1 LDPIRRLKELKK
13 TENTCEDAE
22 RLDRESLMLRL
33 GKWSYKN
40 RNRSLV
46 ILVLLILVV
55 CYHHNRT
62 FSLLNWQISFPL
74 IVLGQIIRI
83 WSVGVRESN
92 LHLNMPVTAGPYAY
106 LRNPSYLG
114 TFFIV
119 LGIVIMGGLF
129 LFIPIYV
136 ALFFLLYQ
144 PTILW
149 EEDKLA
155 RKYGE
160 PYLTYRST
168 VPRWIPS
175 IRPYPHRS
183 AHTFLIREAFKRE
196 WGMIL
201 AILGLSLLMSMSTW
215 LR

>member
-1 LDPIRRLKELKK
+1 MKK
-13 TENTCEDAE
+13 AENTHKDAGK
-22 RLDRESLMLRL
+22 LDRERLMLRF
-33 GKWSYKN
+33 GRWSYHN
-40 RNRSLV
+40 RNRLLV
-46 ILVLLILVV
+46 ILLLLILVV
-55 CYHHNRT
+55 CYHHSRT

-92 LHLNMPVTAGPYAY
+92 RHLKIPVTAGPYAY

-119 LGIVIMGGLF
+119 LGIVIMGGLL

-155 RKYGE
+155 RMHGE
-160 PYLTYRST
+160 AYVAYRST

-175 IRPYPHRS
+175 FRPYPQRS
-183 AHTFLIREAFKRE
+183 AHTFLIRRAFERE

-201 AILGLSLLMSMSTW
+201 ALLALSLLMSMLTW

>member
-1 LDPIRRLKELKK
+1 LKK
-13 TENTCEDAE
+13 TENAYEDAGGFE
-22 RLDRESLMLRL
+22 RESLMLRL

-40 RNRSLV
+40 RNRLLV

-74 IVLGQIIRI
+74 IVLGQTIRI

-92 LHLNMPVTAGPYAY
+92 RHLKIPVTAGPYAY

-114 TFFIV
+114 TFFIG
-119 LGIVIMGGLF
+119 LGIVIMGGLL

-149 EEDKLA
+149 EEDKLT

-160 PYLTYRST
+160 PYVTYIST

-201 AILGLSLLMSMSTW
+201 AILGLGLLMTVVTW

>member
-1 LDPIRRLKELKK
+1 
-13 TENTCEDAE
+13 
-22 RLDRESLMLRL
+22 MLRL

-40 RNRSLV
+40 RNRLLV
-46 ILVLLILVV
+46 IFVLLILVV
-55 CYHHNRT
+55 CYHYNRT

-74 IVLGQIIRI
+74 IVLGQTIRI

-92 LHLNMPVTAGPYAY
+92 LHFKIPVTAGPYAH

-114 TFFIV
+114 TFFIG
-119 LGIVIMGGLF
+119 LGIVIMGGLL

-136 ALFFLLYQ
+136 ALFFLLYR

-155 RKYGE
+155 RRYGE
-160 PYLTYRST
+160 AYVTYIST

-175 IRPYPHRS
+175 MRPYPNRS

-196 WGMIL
+196 WVMIL
-201 AILGLSLLMSMSTW
+201 AILGLSLLMSILTW

>member
-1 LDPIRRLKELKK
+1 MKK
-13 TENTCEDAE
+13 TENTNEDAG
-22 RLDRESLMLRL
+22 RLDRESLMLLL

-40 RNRSLV
+40 RNRLLV
-46 ILVLLILVV
+46 TLILLILVV
-55 CYHHNRT
+55 CYHHNRR

-74 IVLGQIIRI
+74 ILLGQIIRI

-92 LHLNMPVTAGPYAY
+92 RHLKIPVTAGPYAY

-119 LGIVIMGGLF
+119 LGIVIMGGLLWF
-129 LFIPIYV
+129 TPIYV
-136 ALFFLLYQ
+136 AFFFLLYQ

-160 PYLTYRST
+160 AYVTYIST

-175 IRPYPHRS
+175 IRPYYNRS

-196 WGMIL
+196 WGVIL
-201 AILGLSLLMSMSTW
+201 AILGLSLLMSMPTW

>member
-1 LDPIRRLKELKK
+1 
-13 TENTCEDAE
+13 
-22 RLDRESLMLRL
+22 MLRL

-40 RNRSLV
+40 RNRLLV
-46 ILVLLILVV
+46 ILVLFILVV

-62 FSLLNWQISFPL
+62 FSLLYWQISFSL
-74 IVLGQIIRI
+74 IVLGQTIRI

-92 LHLNMPVTAGPYAY
+92 RHLKIPVTAGPYAHV
-106 LRNPSYLG
+106 RNPSYLG
-114 TFFIV
+114 TFFIG
-119 LGIVIMGGLF
+119 LGIVIMGGLL
-129 LFIPIYV
+129 LFIPIYL

-144 PTILW
+144 PTIVW

-160 PYLTYRST
+160 PYVTYIST

-183 AHTFLIREAFKRE
+183 AHTFLIRKAFGRE
-196 WGMIL
+196 WDMIL
-201 AILGLSLLMSMSTW
+201 AILALSLLMSMLTW

>member
-1 LDPIRRLKELKK
+1 
-13 TENTCEDAE
+13 
-22 RLDRESLMLRL
+22 MLRL

-40 RNRSLV
+40 RNRLLV
-46 ILVLLILVV
+46 IFVLLILVV
-55 CYHHNRT
+55 CYHYNRT

-74 IVLGQIIRI
+74 IVLGQTIRI

-92 LHLNMPVTAGPYAY
+92 RHLKIPVTAGPYAY
-106 LRNPSYLG
+106 SRNPSYLG
-114 TFFIV
+114 TFFIG

-129 LFIPIYV
+129 LFIPIYA

-155 RKYGE
+155 RRYGE
-160 PYLTYRST
+160 PYITYIST

-175 IRPYPHRS
+175 MRPYPNRS

-196 WGMIL
+196 WVMIL
-201 AILGLSLLMSMSTW
+201 AILGLSLLMSILTW

>member
-1 LDPIRRLKELKK
+1 
-13 TENTCEDAE
+13 
-22 RLDRESLMLRL
+22 M
-33 GKWSYKN
+33 G
-40 RNRSLV
+40 
-46 ILVLLILVV
+46 
-55 CYHHNRT
+55 
-62 FSLLNWQISFPL
+62 
-74 IVLGQIIRI
+74 
-83 WSVGVRESN
+83 
-92 LHLNMPVTAGPYAY
+92 
-106 LRNPSYLG
+106 
-114 TFFIV
+114 
-119 LGIVIMGGLF
+119 LGIVIMGGLL

-149 EEDKLA
+149 EEDKLS

-160 PYLTYRST
+160 AYVTYIST

-175 IRPYPHRS
+175 IRPYPNRS

-201 AILGLSLLMSMSTW
+201 SILGLILLMSILTW

>member
-1 LDPIRRLKELKK
+1 
-13 TENTCEDAE
+13 
-22 RLDRESLMLRL
+22 MLRF

-46 ILVLLILVV
+46 ILLVLTLVV
-55 CYHHNRT
+55 CYYHNRT
-62 FSLLNWQISFPL
+62 FSLLNWQVSFPL

-92 LHLNMPVTAGPYAY
+92 RHLKIPVTAGPYAY

-119 LGIVIMGGLF
+119 LGIVIMGGLL

-155 RKYGE
+155 RMHGE
-160 PYLTYRST
+160 AYVAYRST

-175 IRPYPHRS
+175 FRPYPQRS
-183 AHTFLIREAFKRE
+183 AHTFLIRRAFERE

-201 AILGLSLLMSMSTW
+201 ALLALSLLMSMLTW

>member
-1 LDPIRRLKELKK
+1 
-13 TENTCEDAE
+13 
-22 RLDRESLMLRL
+22 MLRL

-40 RNRSLV
+40 RNRLLV
-46 ILVLLILVV
+46 IFVLLILVI

-74 IVLGQIIRI
+74 IVLGQTIRI

-92 LHLNMPVTAGPYAY
+92 RHLKIPVTAGPYAY

-114 TFFIV
+114 TFFIG
-119 LGIVIMGGLF
+119 LGIVIMGGLL

-136 ALFFLLYQ
+136 ALFFLSYQ

-155 RKYGE
+155 RRYGE
-160 PYLTYRST
+160 AYVTYIST

-175 IRPYPHRS
+175 IRPYPNRS

-196 WGMIL
+196 WAMIL
-201 AILGLSLLMSMSTW
+201 AILGLSLLMSILTW